1 MNFNDFGLTVGRYL
15 ATLSTLTDQQI
26 TELRL
31 DSLGRLIVSGRFL
44 EDEAHTSGDAGL
56 QILAVRNDAG
66 GTLVDT
72 DGDYAPLQ
80 VGADGRLLV
89 DANLSSSAEYAEDA
103 PATSGD
109 IGNFVLAV
117 RQDTLATSTSTDG
130 DYAAFKTTALGELY
144 VADPVARTSLADID
158 SQINL
163 LTNVEDTASA
173 SGDTGIMAL
182 AVRHDALGSLVG
194 SDGDYAA
201 LQLDSLGRL
210 KTVSTSE
217 AVGTQHYTTTDDL
230 AIAGDGVVTITATAT
245 PYITAASFPHT
256 TGTAYVYGW
265 DFTCDQNCQARIVAT
280 DGTDTIVYKTWL
292 NSSANPTIS
301 GYWSES
307 GRIEIPSAVGRTI
320 EVQIKKRS
328 ATGGDAQASASLSI
342 RTI

>member
-1 MNFNDFGLTVGRYL
+1 MDFNDFGLTVGRYL

-31 DSLGRLIVSGRFL
+31 DSLGRLIISGRFL
-44 EDEAHTSGDAGL
+44 EDEAHTSGDPGL
-56 QILAVRNDAG
+56 QMLAVRNDAG
-66 GTLVDT
+66 GSLVNT
-72 DGDYAPLQ
+72 NGDYAPLQ

-89 DANLSSSAEYAEDA
+89 DANLSSSAEYAEDTA
-103 PATSGD
+103 ATSGD

-144 VADPVARTSLADID
+144 VADPAARTSLVDID

-163 LTNVEDTASA
+163 LTNIEDTASS

-182 AVRHDALGSLVG
+182 AVRHDALGSLVDT
-194 SDGDYAA
+194 DGDYAA

-210 KTVSTSE
+210 KTVATND
-217 AVGTQHYTTTDDL
+217 AVGTQHYTVTDAL
-230 AIAGDGVVTITATAT
+230 AIAGDGVVTVTALAT
-245 PYITAASFPHT
+245 PYITAATYTHT

-265 DFTCDQNCQARIVAT
+265 DFSCDQNAEARLVTVDA
-280 DGTDTIVYKTWL
+280 GGTIVYKVAL
-292 NSSANPTIS
+292 NSSSVPTYS

-307 GRIEIPSAVGRTI
+307 ARIEIPGAAGRTI
-320 EVQIKKRS
+320 QIQIKKRS
-328 ATGGDAQASASLSI
+328 ATGSDALGSASAHI